1 MMPEESP
8 TKPGNW
14 LWSTDYKEA
23 VQLIEIRKTGP
34 DTFYRVWIPGKN
46 IVSFA
51 PAGDFIGI
59 DKAPPIAREE
69 IIYRASA
76 GKILEIMARQ
86 PILSPVSA
94 KIIPLPHQ
102 IHALTRAFQNE
113 KIRVLLADEVGLG
126 KTIEA
131 GLIIRELKIR
141 NRIKRVLI
149 IAPKGLV
156 GQWIEELRAR
166 FNEDFRLI
174 LPDQAERMSGDGTD
188 IWRLFDQVVVPLDSV
203 KPLRYRKG
211 WTHDELVQYNHRRFK
226 TLVSANWDLVVIDE
240 AHKLAGTSST
250 VARHKLARGI
260 ASAVPHL
267 LLLSATPHQGKTDAF
282 IRLMSLLDRRRFF
295 EGMNISHDAVAP
307 LVIRTEKRM
316 AVDLSG
322 KPLFKPRHT
331 RLMSVRWSGDHAL
344 QKELYQKVEDYIRTG
359 YNKAKKEHR
368 NYIGFLMVLMQRLVS
383 SSTHAI
389 TVALENRLNTLNATA
404 ATRPAQET
412 LEEDFWDLD
421 PDEQLEF
428 IVRTAPRA
436 FREEYEMVTGL
447 LDLARKCRT
456 VRPDAKAEY
465 LQELLH
471 SIRAE
476 EHDPETKFLIFTE
489 FVTTQEMLKEF
500 LTSRGF
506 SVACL
511 NGQLSFD
518 ERRNVQRE
526 FAEKADIMIST
537 EAGGEGLN
545 LQFCHVVVNYDIPW
559 NPMRLEQRIGRV
571 DRIGQGKDVRVFN
584 FLFSDTIEERIHQI
598 LMEKLQVILQDLG
611 FDKISDILDSSE
623 AERRFEDLYLKAIL
637 EPDRAEDHLKAF
649 IKTFSHD
656 AESEQ
661 QSNAILGSGQTIDIE
676 RAREYC
682 HHLLPVWLE
691 SMVVNY
697 LPSHGGTVS
706 RSLNGYDLVWN
717 DGWTIPSAI
726 FSANEKTVKQ
736 GTLVSLTNKR
746 ITEMLQEIPRAHP
759 YQQYA
764 AISTTKVPSDV
775 RGIWSLWL
783 FVVRQDQDHTIFAH
797 SFFRTSDGSNLATT
811 ANAVWEALAR
821 GDFTV
826 KEQPHVILQTI
837 SSSENE
843 ALGQCEEYR
852 SEIRQPDE
860 VTTIDFFPVL
870 YVSVEGKDA

>member
-1 MMPEESP
+1 MQDKASII
-8 TKPGNW
+8 PGTW
-14 LWSTDYKEA
+14 LWSIHHNESA
-23 VQLIEIRKTGP
+23 QLIEIRQTGP

-46 IVSFA
+46 IVSFSA
-51 PAGDFIGI
+51 AVDFIRI
-59 DKAPPIAREE
+59 DEAPPLSREE

-76 GKILEIMARQ
+76 GKILEIMAKQ

-102 IHALTRAFQNE
+102 IYALTRAFQNE

-141 NRIKRVLI
+141 NRINRVLI

-156 GQWIEELRAR
+156 GQWVEELQTR

-174 LPDQAERMSGDGTD
+174 LPDQAEKMSGDGTD
-188 IWRLFDQVVVPLDSV
+188 IWHLFDQVVVPLDSV

-211 WTHDELVQYNHRRFK
+211 WTQEELAHYNNRRFR

-282 IRLMSLLDRRRFF
+282 IRLMSLLDKRRFF
-295 EGMNISHDAVAP
+295 EGMAISHDAVAP
-307 LVIRTEKRM
+307 YVIRTEKRR
-316 AVDLSG
+316 AIDLNG

-331 RLMSVRWSGDHAL
+331 RLMSIQWSDDHML

-389 TVALENRLNTLNATA
+389 SVALENRVNTLNAM
-404 ATRPAQET
+404 ATSHPAQET
-412 LEEDFWDLD
+412 LEDDFWEME
-421 PDEQLEF
+421 PDEQLDF
-428 IVRTAPRA
+428 IIRAAPKA
-436 FREEYEMVTGL
+436 FQEEYEMVTSL
-447 LDLARKCRT
+447 LNLAWKCKAS
-456 VRPDAKAEY
+456 RPDVKAEY
-465 LQELLH
+465 LQELIH
-471 SIRAE
+471 SVRAE
-476 EHDPETKFLIFTE
+476 ENDPETKFLIFTE
-489 FVTTQEMLKEF
+489 FVTTQEMLKDF
-500 LTSRGF
+500 LTNRGF
-506 SVACL
+506 RVICL
-511 NGQLSFD
+511 NGSLSFE

-571 DRIGQGKDVRVFN
+571 DRIGQSKDVRVFN
-584 FLFSDTIEERIHQI
+584 FLFSDTIEERVHQI
-598 LMEKLQVILQDLG
+598 LMEKLQIILQDLG

-637 EPDRAEDHLKAF
+637 EPNKAEDHLKAF
-649 IKTFSHD
+649 ISAFSKD
-656 AESEQ
+656 AESEHA
-661 QSNAILGSGQTIDIE
+661 SNAVLGSEQSIE
-676 RAREYC
+676 ISKARVYC

-691 SMVVNY
+691 IMVMNY
-697 LPSHGGTVS
+697 LLSHGGFVS
-706 RSLNGYDLVWN
+706 HSLAGYDIRWN
-717 DGWTIPSAI
+717 DGWTIRSAI
-726 FSANEKTVKQ
+726 FSANEKTEKQ
-736 GTLVSLTNKR
+736 GTLISLTNKR
-746 ITEMLQEIPRAHP
+746 VLSMLQEIPRAHP
-759 YQQYA
+759 YQQYV
-764 AISTTKVPSDV
+764 AISTTKIPSDV
-775 RGIWSLWL
+775 KGLWSLWL
-783 FVVRQDQDHTIFAH
+783 FVIEHGEQHTIFAH
-797 SFFRTSDGSNLATT
+797 PFFRINDSSNLATT
-811 ANAVWEALAR
+811 ANVVWEAIAR

-826 KEQPHVILQTI
+826 NEQPHDFTRTI
-837 SSSENE
+837 ASSENE
-843 ALGQCEEYR
+843 ALGQCDEYR
-852 SEIRQPDE
+852 TEIQQSEAVR
-860 VTTIDFFPVL
+860 TIDFFPVL
-870 YVSVEGKDA
+870 YISVEGKDA